1 MFIGGFLLFWFWF
14 CFFKWHDSSILKPGY
29 FYFGLKKKKKYIIK
43 NAFIKWHVLLVI
55 TLKIDRKQSLDN
67 EKSNISK
74 D

>member
-1 MFIGGFLLFWFWF
+1 MEGF
-14 CFFKWHDSSILKPGY
+14 Y
-29 FYFGLKKKKKYIIK
+29 YFGFGFVFLSGMIHPFLSLGIFTLDLKKKKKYIIK